1 MRKKTRKFASGGDI
15 LNTIGAGMLGY
26 ALYKKLKGEDKD
38 EKKPE
43 AVGGAGRRP
52 RTIEEQIGRKAEPK
66 AETKEE
72 YLEKRGA
79 KPLQETGTRENPL
92 YKEDEDKPKPAPKK
106 VTPKAEKTKNVTP
119 AAQDTSGE
127 APAKLGSQGNF
138 KFSSKNFAP
147 KGTQS
152 VGETLGMV
160 KPGEA
165 KGTQTLGERIK
176 GTMDSAG
183 KSVVRT
189 PQQRMADA
197 AREVEERRK
206 KESGMRRGGAVKKYA
221 SGGSVGSASKRA
233 DGIAQRGKTK
243 GRIC

>member
-15 LNTIGAGMLGY
+15 LTGLGAGMLGY
-26 ALYKKLKGEDKD
+26 ALYKKLKGEGGD
-38 EKKPE
+38 EDSDYARKVKEFRSKESAAKPAE
-43 AVGGAGRRP
+43 
-52 RTIEEQIGRKAEPK
+52 EPK
-66 AETKEE
+66 TATKTEPKEETREE
-72 YLEKRGA
+72 YLAKRGA
-79 KPLQETGTRENPL
+79 KPLKETNTRENTL
-92 YKEDEDKPKPAPKK
+92 YKEDEDKPKK
-106 VTPKAEKTKNVTP
+106 VTPKTEKSKNVTP

-127 APAKLGSQGNF
+127 APVKLGSQGNF

-152 VGETLGMV
+152 VGEAFGAV

-176 GTMDSAG
+176 GTVDSAG
-183 KSVVRT
+183 KSVART

-206 KESGMRRGGAVKKYA
+206 KEREATGMKRGGMV
-221 SGGSVGSASKRA
+221 SSASKRA
-233 DGIAQRGKTK
+233 DGIAQRGKTR
-243 GRIC
+243 GRVL